1 MKTQISVPIATA
13 QFVELLDFLRENGD
27 ERDPVA
33 VIELAIEYWMQNA
46 SWKPELL
53 ARIASESHGYTWR
66 YKDHSIFMPHGT
78 DIRMQYK
85 GKYHYAKVEGDE
97 IKFEGAAVSPSTFA
111 NMVTK
116 SSRNAWRDLW
126 IKRPSD
132 KEWIFAD
139 DCRRVEQLSA
149 AAK

>member
-1 MKTQISVPIATA
+1 MKTQVSIPIPTA
-13 QFVELLDFLRENGD
+13 QFVELLDFLRENKD
-27 ERDPVA
+27 ERDPVE
-33 VIELAIEYWMQNA
+33 VIEFAIEYWMQNA

-53 ARIASESHGYTWR
+53 ARISPESRGYTWS

-85 GKYHYAKVEGDE
+85 GKYYYAKVEKDE
-97 IKFEGAAVSPSTFA
+97 IKFDDKIVTPSTFA
-111 NMVTK
+111 NLVTK

-126 IKRPSD
+126 IKRPDD

-139 DCRRVEQLSA
+139 DCRRIE
-149 AAK
+149 